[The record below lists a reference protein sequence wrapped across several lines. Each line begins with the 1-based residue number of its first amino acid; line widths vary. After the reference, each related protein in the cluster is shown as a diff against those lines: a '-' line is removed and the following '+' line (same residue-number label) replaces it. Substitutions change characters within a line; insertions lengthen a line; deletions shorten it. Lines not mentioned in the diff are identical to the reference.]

1 MFEDLLENN
10 LLSVKIEIIRDGEVI
25 ERLVDMASQ
34 PNYRFPQ
41 SERIVRAGYMGFVVK
56 LANFIVKVSEKENLT
71 FTDEWA
77 EFVAGELD
85 SSNKTN

>member
-1 MFEDLLENN
+1 
-10 LLSVKIEIIRDGEVI
+10 
-25 ERLVDMASQ
+25 
-34 PNYRFPQ
+34 
-41 SERIVRAGYMGFVVK
+41 MGFVVK